1 MRISLSM
8 YMPPQSLPHPLQ
20 NMFPLTPFLRLSSHN
35 AVELGVM
42 RRREGSQRP
51 TLKAPE
57 FSDDILFYTFPSIQP
72 EIPVRFYRGLV
83 SYTAGFD
90 VWAS

>member
-1 MRISLSM
+1 MRISLSI

-20 NMFPLTPFLRLSSHN
+20 YMFPFLRLSSHN
-35 AVELGVM
+35 AVELGVI

-51 TLKAPE
+51 TLKAPA